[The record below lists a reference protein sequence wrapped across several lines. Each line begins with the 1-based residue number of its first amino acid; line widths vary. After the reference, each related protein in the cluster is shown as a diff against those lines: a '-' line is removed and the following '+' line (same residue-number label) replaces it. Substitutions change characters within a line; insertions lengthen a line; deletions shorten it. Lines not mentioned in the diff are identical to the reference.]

1 MSQANAVHAMLA
13 RLADSLKP
21 APEVERQGNT
31 ILNEIIQTIE
41 KKTRYIIRRVAKAG
55 SVGKQ
60 TAINVKLDYDCLFYI
75 EAHAGKVEETLRV
88 FLDEVDNILT
98 LNFADLAGK
107 QTQHTDSFF
116 YKGFYFDFLPCQH
129 LDLDPEK
136 QVRGALQAQ
145 EKTLKVSLS
154 EGTVI
159 FMKEQSSFVH
169 QLARLLKFW
178 SHSVLV
184 PGFFNGR
191 SYTMELFAVLA
202 SEEEFQG
209 DLLRGFRLALD
220 KINHFTRLQKAWYRF
235 YGPEEAKE
243 SASVCPLLLDPTDP
257 SNNLL
262 AEDRW
267 PFFDKLHS
275 GEAAMP

>member
-1 MSQANAVHAMLA
+1 MMA

-21 APEVERQGNT
+21 APDVERQGNM
-31 ILNEIIQTIE
+31 ILNDIIETIQ
-41 KKTRYIIRRVAKAG
+41 KKTRYTIRRIAKAG
-55 SVGKQ
+55 SVGKH
-60 TAINVKLDYDCLFYI
+60 TAINVKLDYDCVFYI
-75 EAHAGKVEETLRV
+75 EVDVGKVEESLRG
-88 FLDEVDNILT
+88 FLDDIDNILT
-98 LNFADLAGK
+98 LSFADLAGK

-136 QVRGALQAQ
+136 RVKCALQAQ
-145 EKTLKVSLS
+145 KETLKVSLS

-159 FMKEQSSFVH
+159 FMKEQTSFVH

-202 SEEEFQG
+202 
-209 DLLRGFRLALD
+209 
-220 KINHFTRLQKAWYRF
+220 
-235 YGPEEAKE
+235 
-243 SASVCPLLLDPTDP
+243 
-257 SNNLL
+257 
-262 AEDRW
+262 
-267 PFFDKLHS
+267 
-275 GEAAMP
+275 